1 MKIGIFGGSFNP
13 PHKMHKRI
21 AKELIRQGYVN
32 KIIFVP
38 TGTKYEYKNNL
49 ESNNTRYTMLSLM
62 IENEKGLALSKYEL
76 QEKPVYTYETLD
88 HFKRRYPEDDIYFIC
103 GTDNLS
109 YMDQW
114 KRGDYILKNYKILV
128 IKRATDETE
137 PLLEK
142 YKKYEN
148 NIIVTSIKEETLS
161 STYIREEIKKKNRG
175 NIKKYID
182 KKVYQYIRDNHL
194 YEEDME
200 RKCYYAIKSY

>member
-62 IENEKGLALSKYEL
+62 IENEKDLALSKYEL

-88 HFKRRYPEDDIYFIC
+88 YFKRRYPEDDIYFIC

-128 IKRATDETE
+128 IKRATDEIE

>member
-103 GTDNLS
+103 GTDNLG

-128 IKRATDETE
+128 IKRATDEIE

-148 NIIVTSIKEETLS
+148 NIIVTSIKEEALS

-175 NIKKYID
+175 NFKKYID

>member
-21 AKELIRQGYVN
+21 AKELIRRGYVD

-62 IENEKGLALSKYEL
+62 IENEKDLVLSKYEL
-76 QEKPVYTYETLD
+76 QDRPVYTYETLD
-88 HFKRRYPEDDIYFIC
+88 HFKKRYPEDDIYFIC

-114 KRGDYILKNYKILV
+114 KRGDYLLENYKFLV
-128 IKRATDETE
+128 IKRTTDETE

-148 NIIVTSIKEETLS
+148 NITVTSLKEETLS
-161 STYIREEIKKKNRG
+161 STYIREEIKKGNRG

-182 KKVYQYIRDNHL
+182 KKVYQYIKNNHL
-194 YEEDME
+194 YEEDKE
-200 RKCYYAIKSY
+200 RKCYYAIKNY

>member
-1 MKIGIFGGSFNP
+1 
-13 PHKMHKRI
+13 
-21 AKELIRQGYVN
+21 
-32 KIIFVP
+32 
-38 TGTKYEYKNNL
+38 
-49 ESNNTRYTMLSLM
+49 MLSLM
-62 IENEKGLALSKYEL
+62 IEDEKDLVLSKYEL
-76 QEKPVYTYETLD
+76 QDRPVYTYETLD

-109 YMDQW
+109 YMEQW

-128 IKRATDETE
+128 IKRTTDEIE

-148 NIIVTSIKEETLS
+148 NIIVTSLKEETLS

-175 NIKKYID
+175 NVKKYID

-194 YEEDME
+194 YEENME